1 MPTPPTVP
9 ESRLAEA
16 GLTLAEESVEV
27 IFELSKVRV
36 TGATRR
42 YEDAA
47 AREALCAAT
56 DGEIDRMVRFFA
68 ATGLEFRP
76 SLPPGGIS
84 AIAPMI
90 RSEAIATFETRL
102 KDRGLVEVRRRR
114 TDRRTVND
122 ATVHLATFAAVD
134 PGAGSRRLPLECWIA
149 VRTDDRP
156 VVVTGGYPAEPL
168 SRSFDLSAG
177 EKRLDRGRAEYR
189 EEYFELLAA
198 VG

>member
-1 MPTPPTVP
+1 MPAPPAVP

-42 YEDAA
+42 YEDAVT
-47 AREALCAAT
+47 REALRGAT
-56 DGEIDRMVRFFA
+56 GGEIDRTVRFFA
-68 ATGLEFRP
+68 ATRLEFRP

-102 KDRGLVEVRRRR
+102 EDRGLIEVRRRR
-114 TDRRTVND
+114 TDRRTVDD

-134 PGAGSRRLPLECWIA
+134 PGTGSRRLPLECWIA
-149 VRTDDRP
+149 VRTDDQP